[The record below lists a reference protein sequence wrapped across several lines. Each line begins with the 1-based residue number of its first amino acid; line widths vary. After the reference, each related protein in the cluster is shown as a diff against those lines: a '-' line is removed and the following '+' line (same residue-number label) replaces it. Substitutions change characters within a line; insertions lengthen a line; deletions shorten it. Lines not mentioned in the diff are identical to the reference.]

1 MIVVG
6 NRIGEYFLSCREPKI
21 NVEFRPKKEKQHS
34 VTVYLLSRAVCAVP
48 FLPSFGI
55 YTLGTQWYP
64 ISKKLYISITGI
76 STFFWIFPLFLSLV
90 IVLHT
95 YLGIKEERDG
105 E

>member
-76 STFFWIFPLFLSLV
+76 STFLDIPSFLEPRYSTTCLP
-90 IVLHT
+90 
-95 YLGIKEERDG
+95 IKEEIDG